1 MILLYRVLSVL
12 FYPILIVLIFV
23 RKFLKKEH
31 PTRYKEK
38 ILSSN
43 FNIQRKKKRDSKL
56 LWFHA
61 ASIGELNRIVPIIDE
76 LKKKR

>member
-38 ILSSN
+38 MLSSN
-43 FNIQRKKKRDSKL
+43 FNIQRKKKHDTNEHIRVMYK
-56 LWFHA
+56 WTTTT
-61 ASIGELNRIVPIIDE
+61 I
-76 LKKKR
+76 KKKKEKKKYIV